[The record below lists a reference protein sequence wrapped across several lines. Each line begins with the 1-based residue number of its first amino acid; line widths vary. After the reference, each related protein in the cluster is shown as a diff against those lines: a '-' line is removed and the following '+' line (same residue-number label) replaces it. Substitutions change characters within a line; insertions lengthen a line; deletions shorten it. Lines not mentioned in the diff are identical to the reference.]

1 MNLLLQLVVNL
12 IFTVFFCSD
21 EFAVGNGN
29 EGFWYFNPDFRGCQ
43 LTGVVEA
50 GEPEA
55 RVFIFALCPDLGGFV
70 GAVLIGDNEVKT
82 ALRFFYTIS
91 DRNLNFF
98 PRFGGVNQPNMQLF
112 TVIVKG
118 LGCSLYLYGLDIQVN
133 GIQG

>member
-12 IFTVFFCSD
+12 VFTVFFCSD

-43 LTGVVEA
+43 RTGVVEA
-50 GEPEA
+50 GEPES

-70 GAVLIGDNEVKT
+70 GVMLIGADEVKT
-82 ALRFFYTIS
+82 ALGFFHTVG
-91 DRNLNFF
+91 DRNLDFF
-98 PRFGGVNQPNMQLF
+98 FRNGWLLQLNLEEF

-118 LGCSLYLYGLDIQVN
+118 LGGSLYLYGLDIQVN
-133 GIQG
+133 RI